1 MASDDLEWMSDLY
14 TVELP
19 EPSKAQGAPRRF
31 TKVEIRKVYL
41 LASEG
46 VTQAQIA
53 REIDCKPRTLRGIFK
68 GRSKK
73 VSRDRELVREAYER
87 GLNHHK
93 TYGQSNLTKSM
104 KVLDRLR
111 EEMMMGVGVDCLI
124 EDSEVSEKYL
134 ELREEISR
142 CFESEERQ
150 RQIREWLESR
160 FPSQSD
166 S

>member
-46 VTQAQIA
+46 ATQAQIA
-53 REIDCKPRTLRGIFK
+53 REIDCKLRTLRGIFK

-73 VSRDRELVREAYER
+73 GSRDRELVREAYER
-87 GLNHHK
+87 GINHHE

-111 EEMMMGVGVDCLI
+111 EEMMKGVGDDCLI

-134 ELREEISR
+134 ELREEIRR
-142 CFESEERQ
+142 CFESEDHQ
-150 RQIREWLESR
+150 SQIREWFESK